1 MAAALFTPKLG
12 RRQRPLLGQTLQLLE
27 RQSYQMVIA
36 LLNRNKFQSFQ
47 VLPLRIDQTA
57 MCHQPVQHQLLQR
70 LADLVVL
77 QSHFL
82 FQHQLLPVLLLLL
95 AQG

>member
-36 LLNRNKFQSFQ
+36 LLNRNKFRPSEE
-47 VLPLRIDQTA
+47 LRLETDQTA
-57 MCHQPVQHQLLQR
+57 MCHQPVQHQLSQH
-70 LADLVVL
+70 LVDQVSL
-77 QSHFL
+77 
-82 FQHQLLPVLLLLL
+82 
-95 AQG
+95 G